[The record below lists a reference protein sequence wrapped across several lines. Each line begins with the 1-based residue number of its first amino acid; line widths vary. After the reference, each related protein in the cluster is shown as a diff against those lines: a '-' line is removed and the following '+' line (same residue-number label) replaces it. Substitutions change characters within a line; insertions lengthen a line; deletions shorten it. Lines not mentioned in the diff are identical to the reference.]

1 MTPQVRVQTDP
12 KVPRIKFN
20 SNEELAKTKNM
31 DSYQHYIDAE
41 VGLWLY
47 EMKKSPGLFSRLT
60 HGVQGKI
67 NSLIPEKIHKAIT
80 MAIENMVKAVI
91 TGSAWIVPK
100 ADSSMT
106 PMVRENRV
114 RERIKWYRNTA
125 SAEGAI
131 TGAGGILL
139 GFVDFPAFLT
149 IKMKMLF
156 DIAALYGADTKDYHE
171 RLFLL
176 YIFQL
181 SFSDQKRRNELV
193 GLIENWEDFKS
204 ELPKEMNDFDWR
216 TFQLD
221 YRDYIDLA
229 KLAQLIPIIGA
240 GVGAV
245 ANYRLTEH
253 LGRFAMNAFR
263 LRILK
268 GNTTALDLTPL
279 ILLK

>member
-1 MTPQVRVQTDP
+1 
-12 KVPRIKFN
+12 
-20 SNEELAKTKNM
+20 M
-31 DSYQHYIDAE
+31 DSYQHYVDAE
-41 VGLWLY
+41 LGLWLY
-47 EMKKSPGLFSRLT
+47 EMKKPPGLFSRMT
-60 HGVQGKI
+60 HGIQGKI
-67 NSLIPEKIHKAIT
+67 NQVIPEKVHRAIT
-80 MAIENMVKAVI
+80 VAIENMVKAVI
-91 TGSAWIVPK
+91 TGSSWIVPK
-100 ADSSMT
+100 QDPSQSLL
-106 PMVRENRV
+106 VRETKV

-139 GFVDFPAFLT
+139 GFADFPAFLT

-193 GLIENWEDFKS
+193 GLIENWELFKDD
-204 ELPKEMNDFDWR
+204 LPKEMKDFDWM

-229 KLAQLIPIIGA
+229 KLAQLVPIIGA
-240 GVGAV
+240 GVGAI

-253 LGRFAMNAFR
+253 LGRFAMNAYRIR
-263 LRILK
+263 LMKNEQSLETYQKPKVIK
-268 GNTTALDLTPL
+268 
-279 ILLK
+279 

>member
-1 MTPQVRVQTDP
+1 M
-12 KVPRIKFN
+12 
-20 SNEELAKTKNM
+20 KNM
-31 DSYQHYIDAE
+31 DSYQHYINAE
-41 VGLWLY
+41 LGLWLY
-47 EMKKSPGLFSRLT
+47 EMKKPPGLFSRMT

-67 NSLIPEKIHKAIT
+67 NSIIPEKIHKAIT

-91 TGSAWIVPK
+91 SGSSWIVPK
-100 ADSSMT
+100 ADPYLS
-106 PMVRENRV
+106 PLVQENKI

-156 DIAALYGADTKDYHE
+156 DIAALYGSDTKDYQE

-181 SFSDQKRRNELV
+181 SFSDQKRRNELI
-193 GLIENWEDFKS
+193 GLIENWDDFKS
-204 ELPKEMNDFDWR
+204 ELPKEMNEFDWR

-245 ANYRLTEH
+245 ANYRLTQH

-263 LRILK
+263 LRIAQNENN
-268 GNTTALDLTPL
+268 GIDLSEKKL
-279 ILLK
+279 IK

>member
-1 MTPQVRVQTDP
+1 
-12 KVPRIKFN
+12 
-20 SNEELAKTKNM
+20 M
-31 DSYQHYIDAE
+31 DSYQHYVDAE
-41 VGLWLY
+41 LGLWLV
-47 EMKKSPGLFSRLT
+47 EMKKPPGIMSRLT
-60 HGVQGKI
+60 HGIQGKI
-67 NSLIPEKIHKAIT
+67 NKIIPEKVHQAIT
-80 MAIENMVKAVI
+80 IAIENMVKAVI

-100 ADSSMT
+100 TKANLNLKDREMK
-106 PMVRENRV
+106 VRD
-114 RERIKWYRNTA
+114 RIKWYRNTA
-125 SAEGAI
+125 SVEGAV

-139 GFVDFPAFLT
+139 GFADFPAFLT

-176 YIFQL
+176 YVFQL

-193 GLIENWEDFKS
+193 GLIENWDDFKS
-204 ELPKEMNDFDWR
+204 ELPKEMKDFDWR

-240 GVGAV
+240 GVGAI

-253 LGRFAMNAFR
+253 LGKFAMNAFR
-263 LRILK
+263 LRIMK
-268 GNTTALDLTPL
+268 NDQDKISG
-279 ILLK
+279 